1 MPYIEVR
8 LTQCWF
14 SKTVV
19 NAPKILSSKS
29 DQLCWVSLLLLTRPG
44 RPKICTIVTWMFSV
58 HCAAQSWAHATIVS
72 TIWQGFKANN
82 NVVCHISAKYTVVSK
97 LHVEQEKKEK
107 MGKKKI
113 LKHWHVIAVAKV
125 KNWSHTQFLYWG
137 CFGQMDIPR
146 MGFLQRRPSL

>member
-1 MPYIEVR
+1 MPYKEVR

-58 HCAAQSWAHATIVS
+58 HCAAQSWAHSTIVS

-97 LHVEQEKKEK
+97 LHVEQEKTGKMKKEK
-107 MGKKKI
+107 N
-113 LKHWHVIAVAKV
+113 LKTLTCNRCRKGYKLVAHPVIV
-125 KNWSHTQFLYWG
+125 L
-137 CFGQMDIPR
+137 R
-146 MGFLQRRPSL
+146 MFWTNGHPADGIFTEAP